1 MKKYIFITLILFG
14 LNSAEGQ
21 NFNLDSIKNV
31 TRNDTITFIYMT
43 ALWCSPC
50 LEKMP
55 YLDGYFSATNKPYKL
70 MYLFDR
76 EGYSGEKLIKI
87 FPFID
92 FRNKAVF
99 LPLNYYSN
107 GAFQFN
113 SHKKLFKKFI
123 NDNKFAS
130 PAIKNIE
137 QFNLS
142 SILAIDS
149 KGNGLIFEAPDT
161 KNLTLKE
168 IDELFSSLI
177 KSL

>member
-1 MKKYIFITLILFG
+1 
-14 LNSAEGQ
+14 
-21 NFNLDSIKNV
+21 
-31 TRNDTITFIYMT
+31 MT

-55 YLDGYFSATNKPYKL
+55 YLDGYFSATKKPYKL

-87 FPFID
+87 FPHID
-92 FRNKAVF
+92 FINKAVF
-99 LPLNYYSN
+99 LPLGYYSN
-107 GAFQFN
+107 GKFQLN

-123 NDNKFAS
+123 TDNKLAS

-137 QFNLS
+137 TFNLS

-149 KGNGLIFEAPDT
+149 NGNALVFDAPHT
-161 KNLTLKE
+161 KNLTLKA
-168 IDELFSSLI
+168 IDDLFSSLI